1 LNNAWGCTVSA
12 NTFTLVH
19 NFSILV
25 GPGTGGITISGNN
38 FSNSRGKLG
47 ARNEK
52 NPFTWDVGSGV
63 ILKSATDI
71 TISGNFFGK
80 LTTEAVKA
88 DENSSGILVSGNMM
102 TELNQGAQD
111 GNKAIDLGG
120 AKDVLVKDN
129 LIRK

>member
-1 LNNAWGCTVSA
+1 MKAG
-12 NTFTLVH
+12 
-19 NFSILV
+19 
-25 GPGTGGITISGNN
+25 
-38 FSNSRGKLG
+38 RGKLG

-88 DENSSGILVSGNMM
+88 DESCSGILVSGNIM

-111 GNKAIDLGG
+111 GNKAIDLGR